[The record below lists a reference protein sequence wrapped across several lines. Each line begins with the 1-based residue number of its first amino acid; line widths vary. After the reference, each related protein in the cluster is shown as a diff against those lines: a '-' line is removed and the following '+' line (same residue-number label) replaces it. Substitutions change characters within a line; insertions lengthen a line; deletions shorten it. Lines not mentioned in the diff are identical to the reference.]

1 MEIIWLEQK
10 KCYTTLEP
18 FPCGILIGS
27 EKENCNESLKKIFIL
42 KKRYLF
48 KLTYKT

>member
-27 EKENCNESLKKIFIL
+27 EKENCNESLKKNIYR
-42 KKRYLF
+42 KKTL
-48 KLTYKT
+48 LI

>member
-1 MEIIWLEQK
+1 LEQK

-27 EKENCNESLKKIFIL
+27 EKENCNESLKKYYLEIKL
-42 KKRYLF
+42 YLF
-48 KLTYKT
+48 